1 MCSQGV
7 TKHPAV
13 LAVCITKSLK
23 SLSVASNPSKVNLPM
38 AKRDFYEV
46 LGVPR
51 TATQEEIRKAYKKL
65 ARKYHP
71 DVKPDDPDAQTKFA
85 EITEAN
91 EVLSDEEKRR
101 KYDQFGHGFAGG
113 GGGSPFEG
121 FSGGA
126 GFDLNDI
133 LGGMFGGGGFQR
145 GAGSGRR
152 SGPRPQKGQDVQTE
166 ITVPFQVAVEG
177 GFHEISI
184 QSGSKTERLNVRIP
198 SGIEDGKTIRL
209 AGQGNP
215 GSGGA
220 PAGDL
225 MVTVHVAAHPWFRR
239 EGRNLMIDLPL
250 TPAEAALGARVDV
263 PTLTEGSVVLSVPAG
278 SSSGSKL
285 RLRGKGVPD
294 QKSGERGDQLVVLK
308 IVMPKQLSDEAKDLM
323 ERFAAAAP
331 LSPRDAL
338 WM

>member
-1 MCSQGV
+1 
-7 TKHPAV
+7 
-13 LAVCITKSLK
+13 
-23 SLSVASNPSKVNLPM
+23 M

-51 TATQEEIRKAYKKL
+51 TASQEEIRKAYKKL

-91 EVLSDEEKRR
+91 EVLSDEDKRR

-113 GGGSPFEG
+113 GGGGGGNPFEG

-145 GAGSGRR
+145 GAGGGRR

-166 ITVPFQVAVEG
+166 ITVPFQVAIEG
-177 GFHEISI
+177 GFHEISV
-184 QSGSKTERLNVRIP
+184 QSGSKTDRLNVRIP
-198 SGIEDGKTIRL
+198 AGIEDGKTIRL

-215 GSGGA
+215 GAGGA

-225 MVTVHVAAHPWFRR
+225 MVTVHVAPHPWFRR
-239 EGRNLMIDLPL
+239 EGKNLMIDVPL
-250 TPAEAALGARVDV
+250 TPAEAALGAKVDV

-278 SSSGSKL
+278 SSSGAKL
-285 RLRGKGVPD
+285 RLRGKGVLD

-308 IVMPKQLSDEAKDLM
+308 IVMPRQLSDEAKDLM

-331 LSPRDAL
+331 MSPRAAL
-338 WM
+338 WT